1 MSDYDIG
8 ALDDLGEDLGFNP
21 FRRKSRRRAAPAG
34 RSMFRPSGIQVRT
47 RPPLIQQ
54 VPGVISGPSQKLIP
68 LGLGS
73 ITFVNGGATTAQLS
87 ARPQVPF
94 RPRRIVI
101 GDRRIGAAAPGL
113 STFVTSINIGTRNQL
128 AAVGNLPTD
137 LFALAVTDGVL
148 EIDPCAVGQDIVF
161 QFAISAAPAVGESVT
176 LSVGMFGEAI
186 G

>member
-1 MSDYDIG
+1 MSDLMDIG
-8 ALDDLGEDLGFNP
+8 ALDDLGEDLGYNP
-21 FRRKSRRRAAPAG
+21 FRRRSKRRAPQ
-34 RSMFRPSGIQVRT
+34 RSAMFRPQGIQVRT

-54 VPGVISGPSQKLIP
+54 VPGVIGAAHKLIP

-161 QFAISAAPAVGESVT
+161 QFAISAAPAVGETVT
-176 LSVGMFGEAI
+176 LSVGMFGEAV